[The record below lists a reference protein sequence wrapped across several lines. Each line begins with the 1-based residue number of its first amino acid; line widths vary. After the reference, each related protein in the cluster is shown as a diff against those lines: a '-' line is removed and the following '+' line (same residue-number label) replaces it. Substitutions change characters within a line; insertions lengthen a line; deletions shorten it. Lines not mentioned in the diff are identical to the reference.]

1 MAEAGPILCEVGPR
15 DGLQTLAEPF
25 SVAERIALIDALARC
40 GLRRIEAVSFVN
52 PARVPQ
58 MAEPEAVLAGI
69 ARPPGVAFAGLVMN
83 ARGVERA
90 LACALDEVRFVL
102 VASETFSHRNQGAGI
117 ADTVAA
123 LAAAAPAVRAAG
135 RQVTAVIGASFGC
148 PFEGE
153 VPAARVVD
161 LARAAVAAGADAVVL
176 ADTIGV
182 GVPAQVR
189 ALAQALAPV
198 LGGRPLGVHL
208 HNTRNTGYAN
218 ALVAVES
225 GVQVID
231 TAAGGLGGCPFA
243 PRATGNIAT
252 EDTAWMLDRSGH
264 ATGVD
269 MAALLAVSEGL
280 QQRVPGAHTGALLR
294 AGGFPPP
301 PDGQAAA

>member
-1 MAEAGPILCEVGPR
+1 MAEHAPALCEVGPR
-15 DGLQTLAEPF
+15 DGLQLLAEPF
-25 SVAERIALIDALARC
+25 PVADRIALIDALSAC

-58 MAEPEAVLAGI
+58 MADPEAVLAGI
-69 ARPPGVAFAGLVMN
+69 ARPPGVAFAGLVLN
-83 ARGVERA
+83 AKGVDRA

-102 VASETFSHRNQGAGI
+102 VASETFSRRNQGAGI
-117 ADTVAA
+117 AETVAA
-123 LAAAAPAVRAAG
+123 FAAAAPAVRRAG
-135 RQVTAVIGASFGC
+135 RRLTAVIGAAFGC

-153 VPAARVVD
+153 VPAGRVAD
-161 LARAAVAAGADAVVL
+161 LVAAAVSAGADEVVL

-189 ALAQALAPV
+189 GFAASLAPV

-218 ALVAVES
+218 ALAAVEA
-225 GVQVID
+225 GYAVID
-231 TAAGGLGGCPFA
+231 TAAGGFGGCPFA

-252 EDTAWMLDRSGH
+252 EDTVWMLERSGH

-269 MAALLAVSEGL
+269 LAALIALSEGL
-280 QQRVPGAHTGALLR
+280 LRRVPSAHTGALVR
-294 AGGFPPP
+294 AGLFPP
-301 PDGQAAA
+301 PDGKAAA